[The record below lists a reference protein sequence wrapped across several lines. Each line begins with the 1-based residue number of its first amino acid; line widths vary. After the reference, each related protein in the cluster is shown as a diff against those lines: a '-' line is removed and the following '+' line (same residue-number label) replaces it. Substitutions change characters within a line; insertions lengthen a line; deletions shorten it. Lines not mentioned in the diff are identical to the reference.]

1 MLQLETDLRTL
12 CYCGKD
18 HIETNHGLAKCK
30 KELSQL
36 KLTWKVN
43 WNQKIQIGKV
53 SGTKRYK
60 LESELEPKDTNWKTI
75 WNQKIQL

>member
-18 HIETNHGLAKCK
+18 HIETNHGLAKRK

-43 WNQKIQIGKV
+43 LNQKIQ
-53 SGTKRYK
+53 
-60 LESELEPKDTNWKTI
+60 LWKTI
-75 WNQKIQL
+75 WNQKICLENKMLQLE